1 MARKKSSE
9 QSTAMTFS
17 HAVRQC
23 VDSGKVEFGAN
34 TGVKRALSGKAK
46 LVVIS
51 DNCPSEVRED
61 VMRFCKL
68 SGVPTAVFEGT
79 SVELR
84 VRFWPARVPPL
95 IVCATARPR
104 VRATSVVVLGPST
117 APAAMVGFG

>member
-9 QSTAMTFS
+9 QSSAALTFS

-46 LVVIS
+46 LVLLAS
-51 DNCPSEVRED
+51 NCPDEVKDD
-61 VMRFCKL
+61 VVRFCKL

-79 SVELR
+79 SVELGT
-84 VRFWPARVPPL
+84 VVGKPFPV
-95 IVCATARPR
+95 
-104 VRATSVVVLGPST
+104 SVLTVYD
-117 APAAMVGFG
+117 VGNSNIMEYAKQ